1 MKSIIVCLLVLN
13 FVSTFAQVTAV
24 KPDSVQTIEGFKNL
38 YRYQN
43 FYIAGQPSYEELQWL
58 KDKGV
63 TTIINLRS
71 AKENQD
77 FTSASFNEEIV
88 AGQMGLKY
96 YSVPVDGIKEHTP
109 AKLKELSG
117 LLSDQPVLIHCASGG
132 RATNFFMAYLVKN
145 KGYSIDKAVE
155 IGKKLN
161 FSFPLENLL
170 DTKITMEEER

>member
-1 MKSIIVCLLVLN
+1 MKPIIISLFFLFSINSVFSQI
-13 FVSTFAQVTAV
+13 TPA
-24 KPDSVQTIEGFKNL
+24 DSVQTIDGFKNL
-38 YRYQN
+38 YHYQN

-63 TTIINLRS
+63 GSIINLRS

-77 FTSASFNEEIV
+77 FTASSFNEESV
-88 AGQMGLKY
+88 AKQMGFNY

-109 AKLKELSG
+109 LKLQELSG
-117 LLSDQPVLIHCASGG
+117 YLSDKPVLIHCASGV
-132 RATNFFMAYLVKN
+132 RATNFFMAYLIKN
-145 KGYSIDKAVE
+145 KNYSIDQAIS

-170 DTKITMEEER
+170 DMKITMEEAR